1 MLFDLSNIDLT
12 LLNLQKNELV
22 DYIYNEPDNILWGI
36 VELLDALTDQMEGE

>member
-22 DYIYNEPDNILWGI
+22 DYIYNEPENILWGI
-36 VELLDALTDQMEGE
+36 VELLDALTDQMDG

>member
-36 VELLDALTDQMEGE
+36 VELLDALTDQMEG

>member
-22 DYIYNEPDNILWGI
+22 DYIYNEPDSILWGI
-36 VELLDALTDQMEGE
+36 VELLDALTDQMEG

>member
-36 VELLDALTDQMEGE
+36 VELLDAVTDQMEG

>member
-12 LLNLQKNELV
+12 LLNLQKNELI

-36 VELLDALTDQMEGE
+36 VELLDALTDQLEG